1 MPDNPLERSQL
12 VVARYWKPLA
22 SLASLLAAAIAALP
36 YISSLLGLSLEA
48 VPGQRWP
55 WSLRALVVAGGVLV
69 FAFVRSPRVAAV
81 ITRLILGAPRAA
93 TEAGFIFRGPRPYVE
108 ADNLPDR
115 RADLE
120 ECWLKLQDKPVF
132 ILEGESGCGKSSLWS
147 AGLIPRARG
156 RFRVISVRAGEGPIE
171 KLYTAV
177 SPRPPE
183 SGSTVD
189 PEELVRVL
197 AAEAALDV
205 ARGPSEDRASQKP
218 LLVCLD
224 QAEEL
229 FTSVREN
236 VRQQFAALLKRA
248 VAAGHLS
255 LVVII
260 RSDFRDLL
268 DKLLRSVDP
277 DLRTFSLTNDFVL
290 WPFSRPLAE
299 DVLGE
304 LLQPVHGGDPLLREQ
319 LERFSRDLVQEL
331 LRPPRDRRIH
341 QGDERTVLPV
351 ELQIVGYVIQRLGS
365 GYFTGSKLAVLGGK
379 AGLFRRYIDD
389 VTRDVMR
396 LTGVEPERTLAVLRV
411 LAPEGS
417 ARALAQRA
425 EDIGP
430 AVALPVDLVVK
441 VLDVLA
447 RHYIVNQLPGEPAA
461 SGVDA
466 DDAGSRYELMHDHLA
481 VILKETPD
489 RRVQRAREHEERL
502 KFWMERSEAAT
513 RLRGPRTAPWLLPRL
528 RSRFAQPVPIVET
541 LRLWRSA
548 RGEGR
553 RLLRRNLFAFVLRIA
568 VFVLLPLGALAALL
582 STDSAQIGFMTA
594 TATTADAAYV
604 VGFPD
609 EELDPGNL
617 AVAWVRALVRADM
630 LREADQASRKIKP
643 RGVRAEAI
651 VALADGLAPAGRA
664 DEVLTSLHAV
674 FERDASEAADKE
686 ERAFELLTKARA
698 LAGVGRVF
706 ERAGRPDLA
715 GRSFAEAL
723 AAVEEAL
730 TAQIPDAAPRAVA
743 FAEAARVSAKAG
755 QPAASRRAAS
765 ESLAIIPKV
774 EDASRRGVL
783 AALLD
788 AFIEAGLDDAIAQ
801 AAPEFRAA
809 PERDLRNAS
818 QRAGYLTGRVR
829 GLVDAVQR
837 ASPATRESMVI
848 KREVQQA
855 VADAI
860 AAARDLREEDRMPA
874 LLDGAHAWAVLG
886 DQAQATAL
894 AEKALLVARGA
905 TNPIRRGKMVAVVV
919 RSVVW
924 PGLAEVDRQ
933 ATDEALSS
941 APATADPATRGLL
954 FAAAA
959 SRMAAMGRL
968 DAARRAASAAADL
981 VGRVTEE
988 QDVCVASLDM
998 ARAYARLGKPWRA
1011 QFALARCRFND
1022 FRMAGYI
1029 SILNSHTD
1037 ARKIVPRWWWWK

>member
-1 MPDNPLERSQL
+1 MPDSPIERSQL

-22 SLASLLAAAIAALP
+22 SLASLLTAGIAALP
-36 YISSLLGLSLEA
+36 YISSVLGLGLEA

-55 WSLRALVVAGGVLV
+55 WPLRALVVAGGLLV

-93 TEAGFIFRGPRPYVE
+93 TEVGFIFRGPRPYAE
-108 ADNLPDR
+108 ADHLPDR
-115 RADLE
+115 RADLD

-147 AGLIPRARG
+147 AGLIPRARE
-156 RFRVISVRAGEGPIE
+156 RFQVVSVRAGAGPIE
-171 KLYTAV
+171 KLYAAV
-177 SPRPPE
+177 SPRPPA
-183 SGSTVD
+183 SGSTID
-189 PEELVRVL
+189 PEDLARSL
-197 AAEAALDV
+197 AAAALAV
-205 ARGPSEDRASQKP
+205 ARRPGEDRESPKP

-229 FTSVREN
+229 FTSVREE
-236 VRQQFAALLKRA
+236 VRQQFAAVLKRA
-248 VAAGHLS
+248 VAAGHLT

-268 DKLLRSVDP
+268 DKLLRTVDP
-277 DLRTFSLTNDFVL
+277 DLQTFSLTNDFVL

-299 DVLGE
+299 EVLGE
-304 LLQPVHGGDPLLREQ
+304 LLQPIHAGDPLLREQ
-319 LERFSRDLVQEL
+319 LERFSRNLVHEL

-341 QGDERTVLPV
+341 QGDEKTVLPV

-365 GYFTGSKLAVLGGK
+365 GYFTGSKLAALGGK

-389 VTRDVMR
+389 VTHDVMR
-396 LTGVEPERTLAVLRV
+396 LTGVGPDRTLAVLRV
-411 LAPEGS
+411 LASEGS
-417 ARALAQRA
+417 ARALARRA
-425 EDIGP
+425 EDIGA
-430 AVALPVDLVVK
+430 AVALPVGLVVK

-447 RHYIVNQLPGEPAA
+447 RHYIVSRLPGDPGA
-461 SGVDA
+461 SGSDA
-466 DDAGSRYELMHDHLA
+466 DHAGSRYELMHDHLA
-481 VILKETPD
+481 VILAETPD

-502 KFWMERSEAAT
+502 RFWTERSEAAT
-513 RLRGPRTAPWLLPRL
+513 RLRGPRAAPWLLPRL
-528 RSRFAQPVPIVET
+528 RSRFAQPVPILET

-553 RLLRRNLFAFVLRIA
+553 KLLRHNLFAFGLRIA

-594 TATTADAAYV
+594 TAPTSDAAYIF
-604 VGFPD
+604 GFPD
-609 EELDPGNL
+609 EELGPGNL
-617 AVAWVRALVRADM
+617 AVVWVRALVRAGM
-630 LREADQASRKIKP
+630 LGEADQASRKIKP

-651 VALADGLAPAGRA
+651 VALADALAQAGRA

-674 FERDASEAADKE
+674 FEHDTPEAADKE
-686 ERAFELLTKARA
+686 ERAFELLAKGRA
-698 LAGVGRVF
+698 LAGVGRAF

-715 GRSFAEAL
+715 GRATAEAL
-723 AAVEEAL
+723 ATVEEASP
-730 TAQIPDAAPRAVA
+730 AQIPDAGPRAAA
-743 FAEAARVSAKAG
+743 FAEAARVSAGAG
-755 QPAASRRAAS
+755 QPAAARRAAN

-783 AALLD
+783 QGLLD

-801 AAPEFRAA
+801 AATEFRAA

-818 QRAGYLTGRVR
+818 QRAGYLGGRVR
-829 GLVDAVQR
+829 GLVEAAQR
-837 ASPATRESMVI
+837 ASPPARESTVI

-860 AAARDLREEDRMPA
+860 AAARDLRDEDRVLA
-874 LLDGAHAWAVLG
+874 LLEGAHAWAVLG

-894 AEKALLVARGA
+894 AQEALAIARGA
-905 TNPIRRGKMVAVVV
+905 TTPGRRGKMVAAVV

-924 PGLAEVDRQ
+924 PGLAEVARQ

-941 APATADPATRGLL
+941 APATADPGTRGLL

-959 SRMAAMGRL
+959 NRMAAMGHL
-968 DAARRAASAAADL
+968 DSARRAAYAGADL
-981 VGRVTEE
+981 LNRVTEE
-988 QDVCVASLDM
+988 QDVCVASLDL

-1011 QFALARCRFND
+1011 QITLARCRFND
-1022 FRMAGYI
+1022 VRMAGYI

-1037 ARKIVPRWWWWK
+1037 AQKTGRRWWSWW